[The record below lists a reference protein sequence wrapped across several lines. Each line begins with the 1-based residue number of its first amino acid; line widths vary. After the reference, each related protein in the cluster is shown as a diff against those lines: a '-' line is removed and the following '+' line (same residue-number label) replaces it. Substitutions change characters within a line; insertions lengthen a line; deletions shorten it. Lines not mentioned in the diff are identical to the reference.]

1 MYFSNKFNIE
11 VQRLIRGLE
20 EKGATTNIDY
30 VNKNLWHLESFQH
43 NIMKIIPL
51 IMYDE
56 LVSSNAENE
65 VYDNSIVVGK
75 QENGTIITARGVKE

>member
-20 EKGATTNIDY
+20 EKGASTSIDY